1 MRHLLPPLFLLLSL
15 PLAAQDT
22 LRVQTLT
29 FDSITTRR
37 GWWVFPDSTHT
48 FRKVLMHHTLKC
60 DPATTQD
67 AYDCGEW
74 DYLTYNFIHDH
85 TGVLDSNALQH
96 PYFMVGNTAPDS
108 VETVP
113 GVPADIVQVN
123 TPVRSILNVFGESDH
138 TVGTADT
145 TDLITLNV
153 DQAAVRSQFL
163 FTAAELAA
171 AGVQPGVNIDRLRF
185 QTVMGGAVE
194 RLTVRTKHT
203 GSMLAGFDETG
214 LTTVFD
220 QYTTAFGAAGV
231 STIDLLVPFQ
241 WNGTN
246 NIVIDIATEKGTP
259 WWGAEL
265 SAQAVAPGMAVQERG
280 RDGHVR
286 TGNDFI
292 GVTPDPLATLSDQ
305 VTILFRTWGD
315 DLLPIN
321 TTMLEARDA
330 MNRRILNVHLPW
342 GDGRV
347 YWDAGNDG
355 GGFDRIDKPA
365 APADIEGQ
373 WTHWAFTK
381 NTATGSM
388 KIYKNGVLW
397 HSGTGK
403 TKPLNGIVRF
413 NIAADADRNIP
424 WPGLIDD
431 FAVFSVELDAPT
443 IAAWAYREIDATHPQ
458 WSNALYSLPFDEP
471 SGSLPHRAEN
481 GADSDAPA
489 WLMGTVQ
496 RSFEPATAL
505 GRSSAAVNIRPV
517 VTFTQG
523 SYDSFIDSSFTV
535 NNSRP
540 HPGVAREIFQVS
552 GNGVVPVDTVFGGL
566 ADTVF
571 TYLPN
576 GQVGSFASMSGDWH
590 VNDTLHYFG
599 VPFEVVD
606 NWEIGR
612 YITPYGIG
620 LSLGPDGFRWTYDV
634 TDYQYL
640 LHDSVEL
647 SAGNQQEL
655 IDLEFEMIEGTP
667 PRELV
672 RHQRPWGPQR
682 SYSYAG
688 LSDDTQLAPVT
699 VDLDPAAAQ
708 WVVRS
713 RFTGHGHNSN
723 DGSYPHCCEWK
734 DNTHSLTVNGA
745 PADDWHIWQT
755 NDCALN
761 PVYPQGGTWPGARE
775 GWCPGDVVKDHWTD
789 ITPLV
794 GGSNATLDYQITP
807 VPANNLGMGGG
818 NYVVNMDLYE
828 FGPATHSLDAEIYEV
843 KRPTNWEYRGRENPI
858 CYEPVVTLRNAGA
871 TELTGVT
878 FTYSVSGGPVETHAW
893 TGTLKHMESTDV
905 TLPVPTGAF
914 WIGDGQNLFSATVN
928 APNGGVDQYADNDSH
943 TAHFELPVIYD
954 DPVKVYYKTNNR
966 PWENEVVIKDL
977 NGAVIYQ
984 KDWGTLTGNTTYT
997 DTLHLTPGC
1006 YTLEMLDTENDGLS
1020 YWADPGAGSGFLR
1033 LRKWSGG
1040 VLKNFLSEFG
1050 RGLHWS
1056 FTLSDLVGV
1065 GENNDAL
1072 VFSIAPNPGT
1082 GAFLLHTE
1090 GIEGLATIE
1099 VFNAAGARVLG
1110 TTAELTGST
1119 RTVLDLSDMESGL
1132 YLVRMECEG
1141 RTAMRRV
1148 ARE

>member
-1 MRHLLPPLFLLLSL
+1 MRRLLLPLPLFLGLTLT
-15 PLAAQDT
+15 AQDT

-29 FDSITTRR
+29 YDSITTRR

-85 TGVLDSNALQH
+85 TGVLDSNAAQH
-96 PYFMVGNTAPDS
+96 PYFMVGAAAPDS
-108 VETVP
+108 IETLS
-113 GVPADIVQVN
+113 GANSDQVQISAPKRLFLD
-123 TPVRSILNVFGESDH
+123 TLNEYDH
-138 TVGTADT
+138 VVGTADT
-145 TDLITLNV
+145 VDWLTLNV
-153 DQAAVRSQFL
+153 DRGAARAQYL
-163 FTAAELAA
+163 FTQTELLA
-171 AGVQPGVNIDRLRF
+171 AGVQPPNIERLRF
-185 QTVMGGAVE
+185 HVADLDAIE
-194 RLTVRTKHT
+194 RLVIRMKNTISATLST
-203 GSMLAGFDETG
+203 FDDTD
-214 LTTVFD
+214 LITVFD
-220 QYTTAFGAAGV
+220 QYAPQFGGPDSIVTINLTT
-231 STIDLLVPFQ
+231 PFQ
-241 WNGTN
+241 WDLAS
-246 NIVIDIATEKGTP
+246 NILVDLSNEKDTP
-259 WWGAEL
+259 WWGPKL
-265 SAQAVAPGMAVQERG
+265 DAQDVAPGLALIRNG
-280 RDGHVR
+280 RDGSVR
-286 TGNDFI
+286 TNNDFI
-292 GVTPDPLATLSDQ
+292 GVDPAPLAGLDDQ
-305 VTILFRTWGD
+305 VTILFRSWGD

-321 TTMLEARDA
+321 TTMLEGRDA
-330 MNRRILNVHLPW
+330 QNRRILNIHLPW
-342 GDGRV
+342 SDGRV

-355 GGFDRIDKPA
+355 SGFDRIDKPA
-365 APADIEGQ
+365 ATADIEGQ
-373 WTHWAFTK
+373 WTNWAFTK
-381 NTATGSM
+381 NTSTGSM
-388 KIYKNGVLW
+388 KIYKNGMLW

-403 TKPLNGIVRF
+403 TKPMGGIVRF
-413 NIAADADRNIP
+413 NIASDADRNLP
-424 WPGLIDD
+424 WPGRIDD
-431 FAVFSVELDAPT
+431 FALFDVELSAAT
-443 IAAWAYREIDATHPQ
+443 IAAWSGRELDDSHPN
-458 WSNALYSLPFDEP
+458 WGDALYVLSFNEYHNA
-471 SGSLPHRAEN
+471 PHRAVN
-481 GADSDAPA
+481 AVDPTASG

-496 RSFEPATAL
+496 RVYEPCTTL
-505 GRSSAAVNIRPV
+505 RSPSESAPMRPV
-517 VTFTQG
+517 ITFTQG
-523 SYDSFIDSSFTV
+523 DYLTV
-535 NNSRP
+535 VDTGTIVTTTVP
-540 HPGVAREIFQVS
+540 HALTSREIFQVNGNAAVPIDTLWEYAADTSFTFDPQGQAISAIPPS
-552 GNGVVPVDTVFGGL
+552 GNL
-566 ADTVF
+566 
-571 TYLPN
+571 YL
-576 GQVGSFASMSGDWH
+576 
-590 VNDTLHYFG
+590 NDTLDYFAS
-599 VPFEVVD
+599 PYEVID

-620 LSLGPDGFRWTYDV
+620 LTLGPDGFRWTYDV

-667 PRELV
+667 PRDLV

-745 PADDWHIWQT
+745 PADAWHIWQT

-775 GWCPGDVVKDHWTD
+775 GWCPGDMVKDHWTD
-789 ITPLV
+789 ITALV
-794 GGSNATLDYQITP
+794 SGSTATIDYQITP

-828 FGPATHSLDAEIYEV
+828 FGPATHGLDAEIYEV
-843 KRPTNWEYRGRENPI
+843 KRPNDWEYRGRENPI
-858 CYEPVVTLRNAGA
+858 CTEPVVTLRNAGA
-871 TELTGVT
+871 TELTSVT
-878 FTYSVSGGPVETHAW
+878 FIYSVSGGPVESHTW
-893 TGTLKHMESTDV
+893 TGSLKHMENIDV
-905 TLPVPTGAF
+905 TLPVPAAGF
-914 WIGDGQNLFSATVN
+914 WTGDGQNIFTATVS
-928 APNGGVDQYADNDSH
+928 APNGGVDLYGDNDSH
-943 TAHFELPVIYD
+943 TSHFDLPAVYD

-977 NGAVIYQ
+977 NGVVVYQ

-1006 YTLEMLDTENDGLS
+1006 YTLDMLDTENDGLS
-1020 YWADPGAGSGFLR
+1020 YWADPGAGAGFLR

-1040 VLKNFLSEFG
+1040 VLKNFISEFG

-1065 GENNDAL
+1065 RENSDAL
-1072 VFSIAPNPGT
+1072 AFAIAPNPGT

-1090 GIEGLATIE
+1090 GIEGTATIE

-1110 TTAELTGST
+1110 TTAELTGSM
-1119 RTVLDLSDMESGL
+1119 RTALDLSDLESGL

-1141 RTAMRRV
+1141 RTAMQRV
-1148 ARE
+1148 AKE